1 MSARTQSYDALPLM
15 TLTTLNDSVT
25 YCLKHDRESDAIK
38 YVTAMV
44 GLYNE
49 RMSTEDKNLCAIG
62 CRNLCNA
69 LIPKEMF
76 VDAFRFC
83 LIGIHMCEANG
94 FQRTLADL
102 YLVAGSIHN
111 NFNDKEMALRCYT
124 KALELSRQTDY
135 DGSELTALISLAG
148 VYAYMGRMEEAGK
161 CRREMIEKGGN
172 DIYAIYFSHLTA
184 GYIHETSGENSMARE
199 DFVHAI
205 AYAQENGML
214 PKYIVSA
221 YTALAKNYA
230 KVSMRDS
237 AIHCYELSNAYCREH
252 GVLSTQKT
260 NMKALI
266 DLYTETGNL
275 AQANAMRQ
283 DYALLQDSLL
293 NIDEYTTFK
302 NQQFE
307 YELDKQCEKIMT
319 LTETAEIR
327 NLKLRQQKRITA
339 VVAVGMLAL
348 ALLCFFI
355 YRKNKETKEAYHSL
369 YLHNLEL
376 LRQYEEQQQLK
387 EQYETVTK
395 QCHDHDANTA
405 VPDTG
410 TAEQEASPA
419 ADRDATMQTSSTYK
433 MSDDQRNAL
442 LEAINDVMKDC
453 DNFCK
458 SEFSLDRLANMV
470 NSNSHYVSEVINET
484 FGKNFRTYINEF
496 RIREA
501 SHRLLNSKDY
511 GNYTIKA
518 IGESVGFKSHANFTD
533 TFRKF
538 TGMTPSLFMKMAREE
553 EKAQDRNGTV
563 S

>member
-83 LIGIHMCEANG
+83 LIGIRMCEANG

-307 YELDKQCEKIMT
+307 YELDKQLGKILM

-327 NLKLRQQKRITA
+327 NMELQQQRRMMA
-339 VVAVGMLAL
+339 VVAVGMLVL
-348 ALLCFFI
+348 ACLCVLI
-355 YRKNKETKEAYHSL
+355 YRKKKETQEAYHSL
-369 YLHNLEL
+369 YQHNLEL
-376 LRQYEEQQQLK
+376 LRQYKELQQLK
-387 EQYETVTK
+387 TQYESVAR
-395 QCHDHDANTA
+395 QCHADKTNTA
-405 VPDTG
+405 DPDTNM
-410 TAEQEASPA
+410 AKQDASSTNQN
-419 ADRDATMQTSSTYK
+419 ATIQTPSTYK
-433 MSDDQRNAL
+433 MRDDQRNAL
-442 LEAINDVMKDC
+442 LEAINDVMKDSN
-453 DNFCK
+453 NFCQPG
-458 SEFSLDRLANMV
+458 FSLDKLASMV

-484 FGKNFRTYINEF
+484 FAKNFRTYVNEF

-501 SHRLLNSKDY
+501 SHRLLNTKDY

-518 IGESVGFKSHANFTD
+518 IGESVGFKSHSNFTD
-533 TFRKF
+533 TFRQI
-538 TGMTPSLFMKMAREE
+538 TGMTPSLFMKMTREE
-553 EKAQDRNGTV
+553 AMA
-563 S
+563 